1 VARRASRAMRAIK
14 FGSTNTRVYR
24 NADDENDLLMM
35 LDIAYEARAR
45 ELVKVVRKMQSCGR
59 DHVYGLD

>member
-1 VARRASRAMRAIK
+1 MRAIK

-24 NADDENDLLMM
+24 NADDENDLLIM

-45 ELVKVVRKMQSCGR
+45 EFVKVVRKMQKLR
-59 DHVYGLD
+59 A